1 MSACQIGHSFKL
13 RVVTLIKIK
22 VKKLRIWSTTSETVA
37 IGCTAPNR
45 SFQIGEGIGVI
56 INFMLEK
63 MIKKIHA
70 FLTHN
75 WLTMGRF

>member
-1 MSACQIGHSFKL
+1 MSACQMGHSFKL
-13 RVVTLIKIK
+13 RAVTLIKK
-22 VKKLRIWSTTSETVA
+22 NVKKLRIWSTTSETAA

-63 MIKKIHA
+63 MTKKIHA

-75 WLTMGRF
+75 WFTMGRF